1 MGNILKK
8 IVLSF
13 LILSSWLFAAVTNE
27 EASQRLL
34 DSKMPIVDIRTPG
47 EWRETGLLKGS
58 IPIMLF
64 DEKGNYDLRVFLEKL
79 NSAVDTKKPFAIIC
93 RTGSRTSV
101 LAPFLSQKLNYDVI
115 NIKSGIVYAKHLKL
129 PILPYQSH

>member
-1 MGNILKK
+1 MKK
-8 IVLSF
+8 IVLS
-13 LILSSWLFAAVTNE
+13 LLMVSASLFAAITNE
-27 EASQRLL
+27 EASEQLIN
-34 DSKMPIVDIRTPG
+34 SNIPIVDIRTPG
-47 EWRETGLLKGS
+47 EWKETGLLKGS

-79 NSAVDTKKPFAIIC
+79 NGAVDTKKPFAIIC

-101 LAPFLSQKLNYDVI
+101 LAPFLSQKLNYNVI

-129 PILPYQSH
+129 PILPYQAH

>member
-1 MGNILKK
+1 MKK
-8 IVLSF
+8 IALS
-13 LILSSWLFAAVTNE
+13 LLLVSASLFATITNE
-27 EASQRLL
+27 EASQGLIN
-34 DSKMPIVDIRTPG
+34 SNIPIVDIRTPG
-47 EWRETGLLKGS
+47 EWKETGLLKGS

-64 DEKGNYDLRVFLEKL
+64 DEKGNYDLKDFLEKL
-79 NSAVDTKKPFAIIC
+79 NKAVDTKKQFAIIC

-115 NIKSGIVYAKHLKL
+115 NIKSGIVYAKQLKL